1 MNRHFTYISI
11 GSEYLNVSVEEN
23 SEHKILHNFANYN
36 SKSSC
41 KWGAI
46 CWKFVCFKWTHQNQ
60 KVSEVCTRLHCDLRK
75 ISAFYLLRTA
85 ALSYDVEMNA
95 RLEVSEA
102 MQGKLDNCPL
112 ELEVSDNLYYKAL
125 LLKLQ
130 ITRENKAPSADSHC
144 LPCKNPT
151 KHWSD

>member
-1 MNRHFTYISI
+1 
-11 GSEYLNVSVEEN
+11 
-23 SEHKILHNFANYN
+23 
-36 SKSSC
+36 
-41 KWGAI
+41 
-46 CWKFVCFKWTHQNQ
+46 
-60 KVSEVCTRLHCDLRK
+60 
-75 ISAFYLLRTA
+75 
-85 ALSYDVEMNA
+85 MNA

-112 ELEVSDNLYYKAL
+112 ELEVSDKLYYKAL